1 MLRVITITHD
11 YDEFMNA
18 MANQRRSDES
28 LMKNTRVSLFSHHK
42 QQSADLR
49 PMYNGAFTPDM
60 NEALCASDL
69 HVKTHP
75 VARFE

>member
-49 PMYNGAFTPDM
+49 PM
-60 NEALCASDL
+60 
-69 HVKTHP
+69 
-75 VARFE
+75 